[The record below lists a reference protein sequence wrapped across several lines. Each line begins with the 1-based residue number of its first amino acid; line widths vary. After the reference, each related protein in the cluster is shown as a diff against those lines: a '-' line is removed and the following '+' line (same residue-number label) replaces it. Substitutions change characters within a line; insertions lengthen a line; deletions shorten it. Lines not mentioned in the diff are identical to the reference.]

1 MSTWPPKTSTAL
13 GLSLALL
20 ACAAAASCDTIAL
33 SVSPPLVEMTLAQGG
48 DRSFEVTLTN
58 DGDKMFRAT
67 AQAVDLM
74 LDRHGNPVPR
84 PAGTD
89 PWSVA
94 PWVSLSEREIALG
107 PGEQK
112 TVRCRLRVPR
122 GQAGGRYGAVLFTA
136 QREAELGGSGMRLE
150 TRTGTLLMVTVA
162 RTERRSADVGEMQ
175 ARSGEE
181 GSVVF
186 AAELKNTG
194 NVHFR
199 ASGELIVRE
208 ASGRIAARLKMEG
221 GTGTV
226 LPDGV
231 REFAARWEGQRA
243 RPGAYR
249 AEVRFRAPGLRSVRK
264 EIEFTVPLAND
275 LQAGAS
281 GDGSSVEPGEE
292 AEW

>member
-1 MSTWPPKTSTAL
+1 MSKWLRKTSRL
-13 GLSLALL
+13 FGLSLALL

-33 SVSPPLVEMTLAQGG
+33 SVSPPLVEMTVAQGG
-48 DRSFEVTLTN
+48 DRSFQVTLTN

-67 AQAVDLM
+67 AQVVDLI

-84 PAGTD
+84 PAGAD

-94 PWVSLSEREIALG
+94 SWVSLSKREIALG

-162 RTERRSADVGEMQ
+162 RTERRSADIGEVQ
-175 ARSGEE
+175 ARSGED
-181 GSVVF
+181 GSAVF

-208 ASGRIAARLKMEG
+208 ATGRIVWRTKMAG

-226 LPDGV
+226 LPDGL
-231 REFAARWEGQRA
+231 REFAARWDGQRA
-243 RPGAYR
+243 PPGACR

-264 EIEFTVPLAND
+264 EIEFTFPLVKD
-275 LQAGAS
+275 VQAGAS
-281 GDGSSVEPGEE
+281 GDSSTVEAGEE
-292 AEW
+292 AG